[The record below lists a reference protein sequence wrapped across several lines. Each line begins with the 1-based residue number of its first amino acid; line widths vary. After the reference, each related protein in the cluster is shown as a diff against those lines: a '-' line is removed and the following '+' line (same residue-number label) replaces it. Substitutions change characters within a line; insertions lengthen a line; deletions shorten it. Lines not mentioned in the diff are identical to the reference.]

1 MMDSLKD
8 HILKNLTI
16 IYWRALRRHN
26 WKVAL
31 KAVEQQIKYVTLLEK
46 QSLSFQHLPKAMR
59 LEEMTEP
66 QLKDFVAGLEK
77 LYPEVKDLDLG
88 LEDLDPALKHPPPAS
103 A

>member
-1 MMDSLKD
+1 MMHSLKD

-16 IYWRALRRHN
+16 IYWHALRRNN

-31 KAVEQQIKYVTLLEK
+31 QAVEQQIKYAILLEK
-46 QSLSFQHLPKAMR
+46 QSPSSQHPSKALR

-88 LEDLDPALKHPPPAS
+88 LEGLDPALKHPPPAS